1 MPSKLEEDKKALEEA
16 EKVFSE
22 LEIKT
27 ARLLSVIY
35 GKVNWAKIAS
45 ARHIPWDIFQH
56 RVLTAA
62 TKPDVPR
69 FVERLCYA
77 FGLQSISPDNVPLI
91 SELTGR
97 NDEVMGYL
105 RSESIPLCSIA
116 ILYAKVGKINK
127 NKEVK

>member
-1 MPSKLEEDKKALEEA
+1 MPSKLEADLQALEQA
-16 EKVFSE
+16 EKAFSE

-27 ARLLSVIY
+27 AKLLSVIY
-35 GKVNWAKIAS
+35 GKVNWTKIAS

-62 TKPDVPR
+62 SKPDVPR

-77 FGLQSISPDNVPLI
+77 FGLQSIAPDNVPLI
-91 SELTGR
+91 SELIEY

-116 ILYAKVGKINK
+116 ILYAKVGKVYK
-127 NKEVK
+127 KKETK